1 MRAWFERFFSREWQR
16 RSGWQ
21 ILLQP
26 LSWFFAAVTAIRR
39 AIYQN
44 RLLTKTNVGVP
55 VIIVGNISVGGT
67 GKTPLTVALANA
79 LLARG
84 FRAGIV
90 TRGYVAD
97 GGRNYKRRREQSD
110 EATLMAA
117 RCAAPVVAN
126 RQRVLA
132 AQMLLAEKP
141 AINAI
146 ISDDGLQHYALERD
160 LEIAVID
167 GARGLGNGYLL
178 PAGPLREST
187 ARLSTV
193 DCIVVN
199 NTNLRT
205 VSAVNVMS
213 AMSAMSAT
221 NTSNGAA
228 FEAKNAGELL
238 PATSLANLLSE
249 TGKPIFDM
257 RYGYERFSTLSGNEN
272 LSAEQFLAIVQ
283 DKGADGSKR
292 VAAVAGIGNPDRFFA
307 HLTGLGISLAS
318 RHAFPDHHPFVAADL
333 ANIDAEIIL
342 MTEKDAV
349 KCAVFVDN
357 NINSISHSK
366 QRLWQMQIDAVLPEA
381 FYDFIVHQLNRRK
394 KN

>member
-1 MRAWFERFFSREWQR
+1 MRAWLERFFIQEWQR
-16 RSGWQ
+16 SSGWQ
-21 ILLQP
+21 VLLQP
-26 LSWFFAAVTAIRR
+26 LSWCFAMVTATRRVLYRHRFFATIK
-39 AIYQN
+39 ID
-44 RLLTKTNVGVP
+44 VP
-55 VIIVGNISVGGT
+55 VIVVGNISVGGT
-67 GKTPLTVALANA
+67 GKTPLVVALANT
-79 LLARG
+79 LSARG
-84 FRAGIV
+84 FSTGIV

-97 GGRNYKRRREQSD
+97 GGRSHKRRREQSD

-117 RCAAPVVAN
+117 RCTAPVVAN

-132 AQMLLAEKP
+132 AQMLLAKKP
-141 AINAI
+141 DINAI

-167 GARGLGNGYLL
+167 GTRGLGNGYLL

-199 NTNLRT
+199 NTNLTT
-205 VSAVNVMS
+205 VSAVKTIS
-213 AMSAMSAT
+213 AS
-221 NTSNGAA
+221 NISNGAA
-228 FEAKNAGELL
+228 FEAKSAGERL
-238 PATSLANLLSE
+238 PATGLANLLIE
-249 TGKPIFDM
+249 TGKPIFEM
-257 RYGYERFSTLSGNEN
+257 RYGHERFSTLSGSEN
-272 LSAEQFLAIVQ
+272 LSAEQFLATVQ
-283 DKGADGSKR
+283 DKGMDQGKR

-307 HLTGLGISLAS
+307 HLTGLGISLDS

-349 KCAVFVDN
+349 KCAALFIDR
-357 NINSISHSK
+357 INESK
-366 QRLWQMQIDAVLPEA
+366 QQRWQMQIDAVLPDG
-381 FYDFIVHQLNRRK
+381 FYDFIIRQLNKPK